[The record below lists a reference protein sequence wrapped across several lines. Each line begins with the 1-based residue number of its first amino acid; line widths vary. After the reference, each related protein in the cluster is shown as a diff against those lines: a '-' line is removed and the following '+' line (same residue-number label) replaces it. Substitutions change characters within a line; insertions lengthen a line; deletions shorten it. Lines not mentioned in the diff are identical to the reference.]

1 MSSMPQGAVLVNT
14 ARAEVIDEPGLLEA
28 LKARKD
34 LHYLTDIEPSADHKA
49 AFEALAKQYYAT
61 PKKMGAQTEEANTNA
76 ATAAA
81 RQIVAFFQ
89 EGKRQ
94 FVVND

>member
-1 MSSMPQGAVLVNT
+1 MPVGGVLINT

-28 LKARKD
+28 LSERDD
-34 LHYLTDIEPSADHKA
+34 LAYLTDICPSDEHLA
-49 AFEALAKQYYAT
+49 AFDAFGTRFFRT

-81 RQIVAFFQ
+81 RQIIAFF
-89 EGKRQ
+89 EKGERPH
-94 FVVND
+94 VVND